1 MAGEAEQ
8 ARRAGGGREAWHP
21 RHPCQAGVQPWRCA
35 QHATWTTRCLL
46 LKRYFFSNFSDGN
59 HAGFGRNILRQV
71 KGSKMHESTI
81 FQDLRIQEFSIV
93 VNLFISTGVI
103 IILTTECKKSEEAVA
118 RERNKKGRQT
128 RRLSAK
134 HPPISPPFRH
144 HPIDHDFHKTL
155 NSSQTHLQL

>member
-59 HAGFGRNILRQV
+59 HAGFGRHILRQV
-71 KGSKMHESTI
+71 KGSKMHESTSQPAWFPKI
-81 FQDLRIQEFSIV
+81 SRFKNFQDLRIFNCGQSV
-93 VNLFISTGVI
+93 HQHG
-103 IILTTECKKSEEAVA
+103 
-118 RERNKKGRQT
+118 GD
-128 RRLSAK
+128 
-134 HPPISPPFRH
+134 H
-144 HPIDHDFHKTL
+144 HLDD
-155 NSSQTHLQL
+155 